1 MTDHAP
7 RTFTGDFKRFFLR
20 GLVILLPSVL
30 TLWIVVKAYQFVD
43 GSVAQPINRG
53 VRLLLVK
60 GADHWDPLRQQFDPS
75 SDAIRSELWNR
86 MQRGE
91 LDVEAVG
98 DVQSR
103 PVMLAIL
110 AGRNSSPT
118 ITEDAAAEAA
128 RVMAARPRL
137 QDDLLRQRALIREQL
152 RRASVRQWWDDR
164 WYMDLV
170 GILAAII
177 AVYTAGRV
185 LGGYLGR
192 RLYKRV
198 EGVITSLPVFKQVY
212 PSVKQVVDFLFG
224 DEQPIKF
231 NRVVAVQYPRK
242 GIWSVGFL
250 TGDSLAAI
258 QSLTGGEAVTV
269 FIPSSPTP
277 FTGYTITVPKGDVLD
292 LALTVDEA
300 LRFAVSGGVLVPE
313 HLRAAQPLAPGG
325 EAAAAAA
332 RVHGDDPPRLGPN
345 PSAPDPGHEPSA
357 DEEPEAD
364 RPGTLPAPASATGG
378 AGGSRTPGTPGAS
391 GTSGTPGTSGA
402 SGASGVPGGPSGAGS
417 PLTGPARDARTS

>member
-1 MTDHAP
+1 MTDHGP

-20 GLVILLPSVL
+20 GLVVLLPSVL

-53 VRLLLVK
+53 VRVLLVK
-60 GADHWDPLRQQFDPS
+60 GADLWDPLRRQFDPS
-75 SDAIRSELWNR
+75 ADAIRSELWNR
-86 MQRGE
+86 IQRGE
-91 LDVEAVG
+91 LKVESVG
-98 DVQSR
+98 DIESR
-103 PVMLAIL
+103 AVMLAIVE
-110 AGRNSSPT
+110 GRGASRT
-118 ITEDAAAEAA
+118 VTEEAWTEA
-128 RVMAARPRL
+128 TQIMAVRPRL
-137 QDDLLRQRALIREQL
+137 RDDMLRQRALL
-152 RRASVRQWWDDR
+152 RDELRQASVRQWWDDR
-164 WYMDLV
+164 WYMNLV

-177 AVYTAGRV
+177 AVYTAGRM

-192 RLYKRV
+192 RLYKRI
-198 EGVITSLPVFKQVY
+198 EDVITSLPVFKQVY

-258 QSLTGGEAVTV
+258 ESLTGGEAVTV
-269 FIPSSPTP
+269 FVPSSPTP

-313 HLRAAQPLAPGG
+313 HLRAGHALVPGG
-325 EAAAAAA
+325 DAAEAAARA
-332 RVHGDDPPRLGPN
+332 GGEDPPRLGPN
-345 PSAPDPGHEPSA
+345 PDAPIPGGGPDD
-357 DEEPEAD
+357 DEDET
-364 RPGTLPAPASATGG
+364 GTA
-378 AGGSRTPGTPGAS
+378 GTPGAA
-391 GTSGTPGTSGA
+391 GTPRTAGTPGAGDDVGRRGAASA
-402 SGASGVPGGPSGAGS
+402 SGGAGS
-417 PLTGPARDARTS
+417 PLPGPARDARSS